1 MGVREAELQAA
12 ILEYL
17 RLKERFFWRNNSG
30 AFKTERGGFYRIGTP
45 GAPDI
50 IGCFHGKFVAL
61 EVKTVTVASFQMTR
75 RRSPLVLFV
84 LATAPPRDLSN
95 VQSPKTISDPTNSAP
110 ARRKPQHVV
119 RAKMNMKNIETLE
132 RKWELEAELREA
144 EKTLIS
150 DEKSLIDAQHY
161 VETSLRS
168 RNEARDKLDAS
179 GSNTTCYER

>member
-1 MGVREAELQAA
+1 
-12 ILEYL
+12 
-17 RLKERFFWRNNSG
+17 
-30 AFKTERGGFYRIGTP
+30 
-45 GAPDI
+45 
-50 IGCFHGKFVAL
+50 
-61 EVKTVTVASFQMTR
+61 
-75 RRSPLVLFV
+75 
-84 LATAPPRDLSN
+84 
-95 VQSPKTISDPTNSAP
+95 
-110 ARRKPQHVV
+110 
-119 RAKMNMKNIETLE
+119 MNMKNIETLE